1 MIVCDCLHKKFGT
14 VTAVDGVSMEIKDG
28 TFLGLLGPN
37 GAGKTTL
44 MRMMTGLLMPDTGT
58 VMFDGQP
65 MDRNAVAVKQAIGV
79 TSQHMNLDKELTVE
93 ENMEFAGRLYRMG
106 KADIA
111 ASADRLLSFLG
122 LDSVR
127 KRVTQN
133 LSGGMK
139 RKLMIAK
146 SLIHNPRYL
155 FLDEPTVGI
164 DPNARRDI
172 WDFLRMQHKEGK
184 TILLTT
190 HYIEEAQHLCD
201 YVMLIDGGKIFK
213 EDTPKGLIDE
223 IGPFKVEYEDGDRMK
238 AEFFQDLPAAKAR
251 AGGIDAL
258 CSVLPSTL
266 EDVFFHYTSKGVGGW
281 K

>member
-65 MDRNAVAVKQAIGV
+65 IDRNAVAVKQAIGV

-111 ASADRLLSFLG
+111 ASTDRLSYP
-122 LDSVR
+122 SW
-127 KRVTQN
+127 
-133 LSGGMK
+133 
-139 RKLMIAK
+139 AW
-146 SLIHNPRYL
+146 NPCAGRWR
-155 FLDEPTVGI
+155 GC
-164 DPNARRDI
+164 RR
-172 WDFLRMQHKEGK
+172 Q
-184 TILLTT
+184 
-190 HYIEEAQHLCD
+190 AQADDCQSP
-201 YVMLIDGGKIFK
+201 
-213 EDTPKGLIDE
+213 DT
-223 IGPFKVEYEDGDRMK
+223 
-238 AEFFQDLPAAKAR
+238 
-251 AGGIDAL
+251 
-258 CSVLPSTL
+258 
-266 EDVFFHYTSKGVGGW
+266 
-281 K
+281 

>member
-111 ASADRLLSFLG
+111 ASTDRLLSFLG
-122 LDSVR
+122 LESVR
-127 KRVTQN
+127 RRVAQG

-139 RKLMIAK
+139 RKLMTV
-146 SLIHNPRYL
+146 SYTHLTL
-155 FLDEPTVGI
+155 PT
-164 DPNARRDI
+164 
-172 WDFLRMQHKEGK
+172 
-184 TILLTT
+184 T
-190 HYIEEAQHLCD
+190 
-201 YVMLIDGGKIFK
+201 
-213 EDTPKGLIDE
+213 
-223 IGPFKVEYEDGDRMK
+223 
-238 AEFFQDLPAAKAR
+238 
-251 AGGIDAL
+251 
-258 CSVLPSTL
+258 
-266 EDVFFHYTSKGVGGW
+266 
-281 K
+281 

>member
-111 ASADRLLSFLG
+111 ASTDRLLAFLG

-127 KRVTQN
+127 KRAAQN

-139 RKLMIAK
+139 RQ
-146 SLIHNPRYL
+146 SP
-155 FLDEPTVGI
+155 
-164 DPNARRDI
+164 
-172 WDFLRMQHKEGK
+172 
-184 TILLTT
+184 
-190 HYIEEAQHLCD
+190 
-201 YVMLIDGGKIFK
+201 
-213 EDTPKGLIDE
+213 DT
-223 IGPFKVEYEDGDRMK
+223 
-238 AEFFQDLPAAKAR
+238 
-251 AGGIDAL
+251 
-258 CSVLPSTL
+258 
-266 EDVFFHYTSKGVGGW
+266 
-281 K
+281 

>member
-93 ENMEFAGRLYRMG
+93 ENMEFADRLYRMG

-111 ASADRLLSFLG
+111 ASTDRLLSFLG
-122 LDSVR
+122 LESVR
-127 KRVTQN
+127 RRVAQG

-146 SLIHNPRYL
+146 ALIHDPRYL
-155 FLDEPTVGI
+155 FLDEPTYGQDYENRQELMKDMQKLVEKGI
-164 DPNARRDI
+164 
-172 WDFLRMQHKEGK
+172 
-184 TILLTT
+184 TIVMIT
-190 HYIEEAQHLCD
+190 HDLSLVRQYATHVIEIE
-201 YVMLIDGGKIFK
+201 
-213 EDTPKGLIDE
+213 KGRAAASLPTDE
-223 IGPFKVEYEDGDRMK
+223 YF
-238 AEFFQDLPAAKAR
+238 AW
-251 AGGIDAL
+251 
-258 CSVLPSTL
+258 
-266 EDVFFHYTSKGVGGW
+266 KG
-281 K
+281 